1 MENKNQYEKPNL
13 EHLDVVGKGQGGVC
27 APNGSNAFGACTPGG
42 KAAGACTTGGTPL

>member
-27 APNGSNAFGACTPGG
+27 AIRDAEEQGISAW
-42 KAAGACTTGGTPL
+42 KDHS